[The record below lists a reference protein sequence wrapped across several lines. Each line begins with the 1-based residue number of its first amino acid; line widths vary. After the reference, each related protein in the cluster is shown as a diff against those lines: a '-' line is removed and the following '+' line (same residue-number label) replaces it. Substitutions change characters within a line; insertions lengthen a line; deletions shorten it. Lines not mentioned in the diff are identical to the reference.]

1 MKIIAT
7 GALLGVLVAMTGC
20 QSMKDMHDGDG
31 MHMMKAKMSDA
42 QILSV
47 LHTANMGEI
56 SQGQIA
62 LQKAQRA
69 DVKNFAQRMVSEHT
83 DNDQKG
89 QALLASA
96 NMTPQANHL
105 SMKLQKD
112 SDEIVMK
119 LNKADA
125 KDFDET
131 YMENQVKVHKMVLE
145 TIDKK
150 LIPNAQHP
158 DLRNHLTM
166 TRAAVAMHLQLAE
179 QISDSIK

>member
-1 MKIIAT
+1 MKNIAT

-20 QSMKDMHDGDG
+20 QSMDGMHDGDG
-31 MHMMKAKMSDA
+31 THMMKAKMSDA

-62 LQKAQRA
+62 VQKAQRA
-69 DVKNFAQRMVSEHT
+69 DVRNFAQRMVSEHT

-89 QALLASA
+89 KALLASA
-96 NMTPQANHL
+96 NMAPQNNHL

-112 SDEIVMK
+112 SNDVVMK

-125 KDFDET
+125 KDFDKT
-131 YMENQVKVHKMVLE
+131 YMESQVKVHKMVLE

-166 TRAAVAMHLQLAE
+166 TRAAVAMHLQMAE
-179 QISDSIK
+179 QLVDSLK

>member
-1 MKIIAT
+1 MKNIAT

-20 QSMKDMHDGDG
+20 QSMDGMHDGDG
-31 MHMMKAKMSDA
+31 MHMMKAKISDA
-42 QILSV
+42 QILTV

-69 DVKNFAQRMVSEHT
+69 DVRNFAQRMVTEHT

-89 QALLASA
+89 KVLLTSA
-96 NMTPQANHL
+96 NMAPQNNHL

-112 SDEIVMK
+112 SDDVLMK
-119 LNKADA
+119 LNKASA
-125 KDFDET
+125 KDFDKT
-131 YMENQVKVHKMVLE
+131 YMESQVKVHEMVLE

-166 TRAAVAMHLQLAE
+166 TRAAVAMHLQMAE
-179 QISDSIK
+179 QIEDSIK